1 MTSKAKRCGF
11 LEGVPDTKGGAPTS
25 RSGSQSKFHQ
35 GALTSCTY
43 AKRFAAQNQLYY
55 LWSLVFPEEEA
66 MQFRKPPFNEKFLI
80 VLIAQFGCDNTS
92 FHDPFCFSVFS
103 SLNYRNRIKQVR
115 TCVFQFLSHFFKLL
129 LQTLNHHVFYLCGF
143 VLHYPH
149 LCSY

>member
-1 MTSKAKRCGF
+1 MRSKAKRCGF

-43 AKRFAAQNQLYY
+43 AKRFATQNQLYY
-55 LWSLVFPEEEA
+55 LWSLDFSEEDA
-66 MQFRKPPFNEKFLI
+66 MQFRKPPFNEELFI

-92 FHDPFCFSVFS
+92 FYDPFCFSVFS

-115 TCVFQFLSHFFKLL
+115 TRVFQFLCRISLSCYSKH
-129 LQTLNHHVFYLCGF
+129 
-143 VLHYPH
+143 
-149 LCSY
+149 